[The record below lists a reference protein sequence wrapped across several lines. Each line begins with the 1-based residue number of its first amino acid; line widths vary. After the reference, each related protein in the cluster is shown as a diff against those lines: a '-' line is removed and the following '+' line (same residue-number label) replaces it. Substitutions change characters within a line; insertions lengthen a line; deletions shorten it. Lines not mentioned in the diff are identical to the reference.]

1 NLRGSLT
8 MAFYRGQ
15 QGSVKFD
22 DAGSAA
28 AAITSTRSWSMTV
41 EKESLDTTALGD
53 TYRANVGGLISG
65 SGTCELMY
73 TASSADETNVFIEHV
88 NTANDAGAALFELY
102 LDTGGTK
109 KISFDGVITSAEYS
123 ATVGEIEVITVNFV
137 TNGAIT
143 LDI

>member
-1 NLRGSLT
+1 

-22 DAGSAA
+22 DAGSTA
-28 AAITSTRSWSMTV
+28 AAITSTRSWSLTV

-123 ATVGEIEVITVNFV
+123 ATVGEIEVITVSFV
-137 TNGAIT
+137 ANGAIT

>member
-1 NLRGSLT
+1 

-22 DAGSAA
+22 DAGSTA

-102 LDTGGTK
+102 LDTSGTK

-137 TNGAIT
+137 ANGTIT

>member
-1 NLRGSLT
+1 

-22 DAGSAA
+22 DAGSTA

-102 LDTGGTK
+102 LDTSGTK

-137 TNGAIT
+137 ANGAIT

>member
-1 NLRGSLT
+1 

-28 AAITSTRSWSMTV
+28 ATITSTRSWSLTV
-41 EKESLDTTALGD
+41 EKESLDTTALGA

-65 SGTCELMY
+65 SGTVEVLY
-73 TASSADETNVFIEHV
+73 TASSSDETNVFIEHV
-88 NTANDAGAALFELY
+88 NTATDEGLALFELF
-102 LDTGGTK
+102 LDTTGTK

-123 ATVGEIEVITVNFV
+123 ATVGEIEVITMNFV

>member
-1 NLRGSLT
+1 

-22 DAGSAA
+22 DAGSSA

-41 EKESLDTTALGD
+41 EKESLDTTALGA

-65 SGTCELMY
+65 SGTCEILY

-88 NTANDAGAALFELY
+88 NTANDEGLALFELF
-102 LDTGGTK
+102 LDTTGTK

-123 ATVGEIEVITVNFV
+123 ATVGEIEVITLNFV
-137 TNGAIT
+137 TNGAIS

>member
-1 NLRGSLT
+1 

-22 DAGSAA
+22 DGGATGVTIA
-28 AAITSTRSWSMTV
+28 STRSWSLTV
-41 EKESLDTTALGD
+41 EKESLDTTALGA

-65 SGTCELMY
+65 SGTVELLY
-73 TASSADETNVFIEHV
+73 TASSADETNTFIEHV
-88 NTANDAGAALFELY
+88 NTATDQGDALFELF
-102 LDTGGTK
+102 LDTTGTK
-109 KISFDGVITSAEYS
+109 KVSFDGVITSAEYS

>member
-1 NLRGSLT
+1 

-22 DAGSAA
+22 DAGSSA
-28 AAITSTRSWSMTV
+28 AAITSTRSWSLTV
-41 EKESLDTTALGD
+41 EKESLDTTALGA

-65 SGTCELMY
+65 SGTCEILY
-73 TASSADETNVFIEHV
+73 TASSADETNLFIEHV
-88 NTANDAGAALFELY
+88 NTANDEGLALFELF
-102 LDTGGTK
+102 LDTTGTK

-123 ATVGEIEVITVNFV
+123 ATVGEIEVITLNFV
-137 TNGAIT
+137 TNGAIS

>member
-1 NLRGSLT
+1 

-22 DAGSAA
+22 DAGTTAA
-28 AAITSTRSWSMTV
+28 TIASTRSWSLTV
-41 EKESLDTTALGD
+41 EKESLDTTALGA

-65 SGTCELMY
+65 SGTVELMY
-73 TASSADETNVFIEHV
+73 TATSADETNVFIEHA
-88 NTANDAGAALFELY
+88 NTTTDEGGALFELF
-102 LDTGGTK
+102 LDTSGTK

-137 TNGAIT
+137 TNGTIT

>member
-1 NLRGSLT
+1 

-22 DAGSAA
+22 DAGSSAA
-28 AAITSTRSWSMTV
+28 TIASTRSWSLTV
-41 EKESLDTTALGD
+41 EKESLDTTALGA

-88 NTANDAGAALFELY
+88 NTASDDGGALFELF
-102 LDTGGTK
+102 LDTSGTK

-137 TNGAIT
+137 TNGTIT

>member
-1 NLRGSLT
+1 

-22 DAGSAA
+22 DAGSSATTIA
-28 AAITSTRSWSMTV
+28 STRSWSLTV
-41 EKESLDTTALGD
+41 EKESLDTTALGA
-53 TYRANVGGLISG
+53 TYRANIGGLISG
-65 SGTCELMY
+65 SGTCEVMY
-73 TASSADETNVFIEHV
+73 TASSADETNVFIEHA
-88 NTANDAGAALFELY
+88 NTATDEGGALFELF
-102 LDTGGTK
+102 LDTSGTK

-137 TNGAIT
+137 TNGTIT

>member
-1 NLRGSLT
+1 

-22 DAGSAA
+22 DAGSSA
-28 AAITSTRSWSMTV
+28 AAITSTRSWSLTV
-41 EKESLDTTALGD
+41 EKESLDTTALGA

-65 SGTCELMY
+65 SGTCEILY
-73 TASSADETNVFIEHV
+73 TASSADETNAFIEHV
-88 NTANDAGAALFELY
+88 NTANDEGLALFELF
-102 LDTGGTK
+102 LDTTGTK

-123 ATVGEIEVITVNFV
+123 ATVGEIEVITLNFV
-137 TNGAIT
+137 TNGAIS

>member
-1 NLRGSLT
+1 

-22 DAGSAA
+22 DAGSSA
-28 AAITSTRSWSMTV
+28 AAITSTRSWSLTV
-41 EKESLDTTALGD
+41 EKESLDTTALGA

-65 SGTCELMY
+65 SGTCELLY

-88 NTANDAGAALFELY
+88 NTASDAGIALFELY
-102 LDTGGTK
+102 LDTSGTK
-109 KISFDGVITSAEYS
+109 KASFTGVITSAEYS

>member
-1 NLRGSLT
+1 

-22 DAGSAA
+22 DAGSSAA
-28 AAITSTRSWSMTV
+28 TIASTRSWSLTV
-41 EKESLDTTALGD
+41 EKESLDTTALGA

-73 TASSADETNVFIEHV
+73 TATSADETNVFIEHA
-88 NTANDAGAALFELY
+88 NTASDDGGALFELF
-102 LDTGGTK
+102 LDTSGTK

-123 ATVGEIEVITVNFV
+123 ATVGEIEVITINFV
-137 TNGAIT
+137 TNGTIT

>member
-1 NLRGSLT
+1 

-22 DAGSAA
+22 DAGTTA
-28 AAITSTRSWSMTV
+28 AAIASTRSWSMTV
-41 EKESLDTTALGD
+41 EKESLDTTALGA

-73 TASSADETNVFIEHV
+73 TATTSDETNAFIEMI
-88 NTANDAGAALFELY
+88 NTANDQGEALFELY
-102 LDTGGTK
+102 LDTSGTK
-109 KISFDGVITSAEYS
+109 KITFDGVITSAEYS
-123 ATVGEIEVITVNFV
+123 ATVGEIEVITINFV
-137 TNGAIT
+137 ANGAIS

>member
-1 NLRGSLT
+1 

-22 DAGSAA
+22 DAGSSA
-28 AAITSTRSWSMTV
+28 AAITSTRSWSLTV
-41 EKESLDTTALGD
+41 EKESLDTTALGA

-65 SGTCELMY
+65 SGTCEILY
-73 TASSADETNVFIEHV
+73 TASSADETNAFIEHV
-88 NTANDAGAALFELY
+88 NTANDEGLALFELFH
-102 LDTGGTK
+102 DTTGNK

-123 ATVGEIEVITVNFV
+123 ATVGEIEVITLNFV

>member
-1 NLRGSLT
+1 

-22 DAGSAA
+22 DAGSSA
-28 AAITSTRSWSMTV
+28 AAITSTRSWSLTV
-41 EKESLDTTALGD
+41 EKESLDTTALGAS
-53 TYRANVGGLISG
+53 YRANVGGLISG
-65 SGTCELMY
+65 SGTCEILY

-88 NTANDAGAALFELY
+88 NTANDAGEALFELY
-102 LDTGGTK
+102 LDTTGTK

-123 ATVGEIEVITVNFV
+123 ATVGEIEVITLNFV

>member
-1 NLRGSLT
+1 

-22 DAGSAA
+22 DAGATA
-28 AAITSTRSWSMTV
+28 AAITSTRSWSLTV
-41 EKESLDTTALGD
+41 EKESLDTTALGA

-65 SGTCELMY
+65 SGTCEILY
-73 TASSADETNVFIEHV
+73 TASSSDETNVFIEHV
-88 NTANDAGAALFELY
+88 STANDAGEALFELY
-102 LDTGGTK
+102 LDTSGTK

-123 ATVGEIEVITVNFV
+123 ATVGEIEVITLNFV

>member
-1 NLRGSLT
+1 

-22 DAGSAA
+22 DAGSSA
-28 AAITSTRSWSMTV
+28 AAITSTRSWSLTV

-65 SGTCELMY
+65 SGTCEILY
-73 TASSADETNVFIEHV
+73 TASSADETNVFIEYV
-88 NTANDAGAALFELY
+88 NTANDDGTALFELY
-102 LDTGGTK
+102 LDTSGGK
-109 KISFDGVITSAEYS
+109 KITFDGVITSAEYS
-123 ATVGEIEVITVNFV
+123 ATVGEVEVITLNFV

>member
-1 NLRGSLT
+1 

-22 DAGSAA
+22 DAGSTAA
-28 AAITSTRSWSMTV
+28 TITSTRAWSLSV
-41 EKESLDTTALGD
+41 EKESLDTTALGA

-65 SGTCELMY
+65 SGSCEILY

-88 NTANDAGAALFELY
+88 NTTNDEGLALFELY
-102 LDTGGTK
+102 LDSSGGK
-109 KISFDGVITSAEYS
+109 KITFDGVVTSAEYS
-123 ATVGEIEVITVNFV
+123 ATVGEIEVITLNFV
-137 TNGAIT
+137 TNGAIS

>member
-1 NLRGSLT
+1 

-22 DAGSAA
+22 DAGSTA
-28 AAITSTRSWSMTV
+28 AAITSTRSWSLTV
-41 EKESLDTTALGD
+41 EKESLDTTALGA

-65 SGTCELMY
+65 SGTVEVLY
-73 TASSADETNVFIEHV
+73 TASSSDETNVFIEHV
-88 NTANDAGAALFELY
+88 NTATDEGLALFELF
-102 LDTGGTK
+102 LDTTGTK

-123 ATVGEIEVITVNFV
+123 ATVGEIEVITLNFV

>member
-1 NLRGSLT
+1 

-22 DAGSAA
+22 DAGTTAA
-28 AAITSTRSWSMTV
+28 TIASTRSWSLTV
-41 EKESLDTTALGD
+41 EKESLDTTALGA

-88 NTANDAGAALFELY
+88 NTASDDGGALFELF
-102 LDTGGTK
+102 LDTSGTK

-137 TNGAIT
+137 TNGTIT

>member
-1 NLRGSLT
+1 

-22 DAGSAA
+22 DAGSSAA
-28 AAITSTRSWSMTV
+28 TITSTRSWSLTV
-41 EKESLDTTALGD
+41 EKESLDTTSLGD

-65 SGTCELMY
+65 SGTVEVLY

-88 NTANDAGAALFELY
+88 NTATDAGGALFELF
-102 LDTGGTK
+102 LDAGVGAK

-123 ATVGEIEVITVNFV
+123 ATVGEIEVITLNFV

>member
-1 NLRGSLT
+1 

-22 DAGSAA
+22 DAGSSA

-41 EKESLDTTALGD
+41 EKESLDTTALGA

-65 SGTCELMY
+65 SGTCEILY

-88 NTANDAGAALFELY
+88 NTANDEGLALFELF
-102 LDTGGTK
+102 LDTTGTK

-123 ATVGEIEVITVNFV
+123 ATVGEIEVITLNFV
-137 TNGAIT
+137 TNGDIT
-143 LDI
+143 LGI